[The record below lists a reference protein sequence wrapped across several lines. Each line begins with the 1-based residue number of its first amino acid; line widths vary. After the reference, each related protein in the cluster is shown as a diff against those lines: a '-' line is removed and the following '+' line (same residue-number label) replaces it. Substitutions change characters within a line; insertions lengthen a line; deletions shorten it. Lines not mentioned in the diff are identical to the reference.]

1 MFIQFLSSRKII
13 GVNAKTNGT
22 ANSRK
27 VLSPNNLD
35 DFTTVAQLKI
45 LQRNGACT
53 LDPHTPTV
61 PYSRRPVAPSPRRP
75 VAPPP
80 RRPVA
85 HRPVRPNA
93 RERENEIMIENY
105 VSTASLGR

>member
-45 LQRNGACT
+45 LQRNGALYT
-53 LDPHTPTV
+53 RPPHPNRPPT
-61 PYSRRPVAPSPRRP
+61 
-75 VAPPP
+75 
-80 RRPVA
+80 PVA
-85 HRPVRPNA
+85 HRPVRPKD

>member
-45 LQRNGACT
+45 LQRNGALYT
-53 LDPHTPTV
+53 RPPHPNRPPTPA
-61 PYSRRPVAPSPRRP
+61 APSPI
-75 VAPPP
+75 APCA
-80 RRPVA
+80 RKTV
-85 HRPVRPNA
+85 NA
-93 RERENEIMIENY
+93 KMK
-105 VSTASLGR
+105 

>member
-45 LQRNGACT
+45 LQRNGALYT
-53 LDPHTPTV
+53 RPPHPNR
-61 PYSRRPVAPSPRRP
+61 PLLPSARRPVAPL
-75 VAPPP
+75 P